1 MYIACANFEDTISFY
16 GEFKNPLG
24 AIVEFIEGGEFNNYC
39 DSYGIKS
46 GEIVEV
52 KVFKAIYKND
62 DNEEYF
68 EIKNVKNQTPIK
80 TKPIVKLIENNIP
93 T

>member
-68 EIKNVKNQTPIK
+68 EEGWEWILGKQVGT
-80 TKPIVKLIENNIP
+80 IEI
-93 T
+93 TYEGLSTCK